1 MATPISYFCNSNEML
16 SAVVVVPLI
25 EVAACLFACCC
36 NVLSC
41 SFCSFWSEEYSTNLE
56 SSVQWEKTAGTP
68 EYSLCGAVILDLVV
82 VPSGLPVL
90 WQSC

>member
-16 SAVVVVPLI
+16 SAAAVVPLI
-25 EVAACLFACCC
+25 VVAAWCC

-56 SSVQWEKTAGTP
+56 SSVQWEKTAGTSILVLLSG
-68 EYSLCGAVILDLVV
+68 YFRSGGCAVAVMLNY
-82 VPSGLPVL
+82 
-90 WQSC
+90 